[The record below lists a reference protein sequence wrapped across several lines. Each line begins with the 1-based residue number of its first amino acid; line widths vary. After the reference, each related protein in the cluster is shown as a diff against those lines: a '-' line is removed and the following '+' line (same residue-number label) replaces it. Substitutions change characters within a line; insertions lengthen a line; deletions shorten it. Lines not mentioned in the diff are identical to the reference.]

1 MDIGIA
7 TNSRGECSTRQGYS
21 AVAKRAE
28 QLGFAFIGVNDHLV
42 VPRAVASR
50 YPYSEDG
57 TWAGAA
63 AGGGAAGGVG
73 TGCAGVVVAAGAVAG
88 LTTSGAGASAADAA
102 SATLNRQI

>member
-1 MDIGIA
+1 MPWRSPTWTCEAARRRGASSMDIGIA

-57 TWAGAA
+57 AWAGAA
-63 AGGGAAGGVG
+63 AGE
-73 TGCAGVVVAAGAVAG
+73 CLDQ
-88 LTTSGAGASAADAA
+88 LTTLAFIAG
-102 SATLNRQI
+102 